1 MTLEQTIM
9 AWAGVIIAVGG
20 AIGVIYKLVSPIVN
34 KTKKLMEA
42 LDLFTKDWFG
52 DEGDD
57 LHPRKPGMLERMS
70 KVEAEL
76 KHNGGSSIK
85 DAVKRIETKV
95 KEIDTRLEEGNA
107 RFAKIEEK
115 VEH

>member
-1 MTLEQTIM
+1 MTIEQTIM
-9 AWAGVIIAVGG
+9 AWAGAIIAVGG
-20 AIGVIYKLVSPIVN
+20 AIGVVYKLTSPIVK
-34 KTKKLMEA
+34 KTRRLIEA

-70 KVEAEL
+70 KVELEL

-85 DAVKRIETKV
+85 DAVRRIEKKLT
-95 KEIDTRLEEGNA
+95 EIDTRLDEGA
-107 RFAKIEEK
+107 LRFQQIEQK
-115 VEH
+115 VEN

>member
-1 MTLEQTIM
+1 MTLDQIII
-9 AWAGVIIAVGG
+9 AWAGSIIALGG
-20 AIGVIYKLVSPIVN
+20 AVGVLYKLVSPIVK
-34 KTKKLMEA
+34 KTKALMEA

-57 LHPRKPGMLERMS
+57 LHPRKPGMLERMA
-70 KVEAEL
+70 KVETEL

-85 DAVKRIETKV
+85 DAVRRIEGKLT
-95 KEIDTRLEEGNA
+95 EIDSRLDEGA
-107 RFAKIEEK
+107 VKFKQIEKK

>member
-9 AWAGVIIAVGG
+9 AWAGAIIAVGG

-34 KTKKLMEA
+34 KTRKLMEA

-57 LHPRKPGMLERMS
+57 LHPRKPGMLERMG

-95 KEIDTRLEEGNA
+95 KEIDSRLEEGNA

>member
-9 AWAGVIIAVGG
+9 AWAGVIISVGG
-20 AIGVIYKLVSPIVN
+20 AIGVIYKLTSPIVK
-34 KTKKLMEA
+34 KTKRLMEA

-57 LHPRKPGMLERMS
+57 LHPRTPGMLERMA

-85 DAVKRIETKV
+85 DAVRRIEKKLT
-95 KEIDTRLEEGNA
+95 EIDTRLDEGAA
-107 RFAKIEEK
+107 RFAQIEQK

>member
-1 MTLEQTIM
+1 MTLDQIIM
-9 AWAGVIIAVGG
+9 AWAGAIIALGG
-20 AIGVIYKLVSPIVN
+20 AIGVIYKLVSPIMR
-34 KTKKLMEA
+34 KTKNLMEA

-52 DEGDD
+52 DEGDAH
-57 LHPRKPGMLERMS
+57 HPRTPGMLERMA

-85 DAVKRIETKV
+85 DAVKRIEGKLT
-95 KEIDTRLEEGNA
+95 EIDTRLEDGNA
-107 RFAKIEEK
+107 RFAKIEKK

>member
-1 MTLEQTIM
+1 MTLDQIIM
-9 AWAGVIIAVGG
+9 AWAGAIIALGG
-20 AIGVIYKLVSPIVN
+20 AIGVIYKLVSPVVK
-34 KTKKLMEA
+34 KTKRLMEA

-52 DEGDD
+52 DEGDAH
-57 LHPRKPGMLERMS
+57 HPRTPGMLERMS

-85 DAVKRIETKV
+85 DAVKRIEGKLS
-95 KEIDTRLEEGNA
+95 EIDTRLDEGA
-107 RFAKIEEK
+107 IKFKQIEKK

>member
-9 AWAGVIIAVGG
+9 AWAGVIITVGG
-20 AIGVIYKLVSPIVN
+20 AIGVLYKLVSPIVK
-34 KTKKLMEA
+34 KTKRLMEA

-57 LHPRKPGMLERMS
+57 LHPRKPGMLERMT

-85 DAVKRIETKV
+85 DAVRRIEKKLT
-95 KEIDTRLEEGNA
+95 EIDTRLDEGNL
-107 RFAKIEEK
+107 RFEQIEQK